1 MVVIGPEPVASAK
14 GAAAVEVVDARQ
26 DLNLI
31 GRRAAFRRRRRMDA
45 LRRALLVALV
55 MVVGLWL
62 VAAAVLGLLSHSA

>member
-1 MVVIGPEPVASAK
+1 VVVIGPEPVASAK

>member
-1 MVVIGPEPVASAK
+1 VIGGEPVASAK
-14 GAAAVEVVDARQ
+14 AAAVVEGIDARK

-45 LRRALLVALV
+45 LRQALVVGLV
-55 MVVGLWL
+55 MVIGLWL